1 MVSTL
6 EASGGPCNGHAS
18 PARSARH
25 PLVPTQPD
33 DSHMKVVM
41 RKECTTYAP
50 KVARSAMAPDTV
62 VVKPEWEGGR
72 EGRKKE
78 EQRARQRPNEQRLCR
93 GGLVAAKA
101 GSRVRLLAAV
111 VVQNLVVG
119 LIVGVGTQ
127 AGRGGGREATAY
139 AIDAPHGRHLHR
151 YGQGHDPQ
159 KTKRTKPTVPISEFV
174 PQAGTGTAFTTVPL
188 GRASLRGWPYT
199 SGNYLL
205 AAYVYQRK
213 KTK

>member
-62 VVKPEWEGGR
+62 VVKPEWEGGK
-72 EGRKKE
+72 EERKKNNARDNDQRNKDYTE
-78 EQRARQRPNEQRLCR
+78 EGWWQHKQA
-93 GGLVAAKA
+93 VA
-101 GSRVRLLAAV
+101 
-111 VVQNLVVG
+111 
-119 LIVGVGTQ
+119 
-127 AGRGGGREATAY
+127 
-139 AIDAPHGRHLHR
+139 
-151 YGQGHDPQ
+151 
-159 KTKRTKPTVPISEFV
+159 
-174 PQAGTGTAFTTVPL
+174 
-188 GRASLRGWPYT
+188 
-199 SGNYLL
+199 
-205 AAYVYQRK
+205 
-213 KTK
+213 